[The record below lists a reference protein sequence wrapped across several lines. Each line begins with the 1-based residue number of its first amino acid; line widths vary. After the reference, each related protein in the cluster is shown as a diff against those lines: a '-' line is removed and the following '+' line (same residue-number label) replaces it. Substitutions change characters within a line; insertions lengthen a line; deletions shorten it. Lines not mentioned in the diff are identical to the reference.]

1 MSTEPIRSHKDGKS
15 SQKAFSAAMKIF
27 QLSKS
32 FPKEEK
38 YALTD
43 QIRRSS
49 RSVGANLTEAW
60 RKRRYQAAFD
70 KHG

>member
-1 MSTEPIRSHKDGKS
+1 
-15 SQKAFSAAMKIF
+15 MKIF

-43 QIRRSS
+43 QIRR
-49 RSVGANLTEAW
+49 
-60 RKRRYQAAFD
+60 
-70 KHG
+70 